1 MLVRV
6 FINFNDLF
14 DVYQS
19 LKIVNNDNTIRKF
32 MIDFVQIQNFF
43 DVIDVNKEEK
53 IMNHKIKNT

>member
-43 DVIDVNKEEK
+43 DVIDVNKK
-53 IMNHKIKNT
+53 KK